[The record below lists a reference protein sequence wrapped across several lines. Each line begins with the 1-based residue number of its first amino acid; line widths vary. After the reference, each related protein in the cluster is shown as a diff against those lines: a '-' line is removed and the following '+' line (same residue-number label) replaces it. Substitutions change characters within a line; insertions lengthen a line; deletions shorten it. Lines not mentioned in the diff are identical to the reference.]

1 MSKNFC
7 KLGLTA
13 KQLFNIIKNSTVD
26 FKNNFGGVYLLMS
39 KSNNDAVKMIPL
51 GGVGEIGKN
60 MMILEWND
68 KMLIIDAGVTF
79 PEDDQLGIDLV
90 IPEFDYVLNNKDK
103 IQGIVVTHGH
113 QDHIGAIPYLL
124 EHINVP
130 VYGPKFALGLLE
142 GQLKEHNL
150 MEQSTLK
157 VVNAGNNVQVGQ
169 FSVDFIRV
177 NHSISD
183 TCALA
188 IHTPLGPI
196 VYASDFKFDHTPI
209 DDEKADLNKL
219 AELGNSHPG
228 VLALF
233 SDSTNVERDG
243 YTGSEKLIKES
254 LENIFSKADKRI
266 IIATFSSNIHRIQQV
281 VNAAMRHNR
290 KLVIDGRSMEN
301 SFETAQKLGY
311 LDAPD
316 NLLIDIKDCSN
327 YPENEIVM
335 LTTGSQGEPMAA
347 LTRMARGDHYHVDI
361 HEGDTIV
368 ISASAIPGNEKFIGE
383 TINQLYRQGAEVLYE
398 KIEDVH
404 VSGHASKEELKLMLN
419 LTKPKYFV
427 PTHGEYRHLYQHA
440 NLAENCGVPEENIYI
455 ADIGDVIEFSQDKV
469 RKIDKVQA
477 GDVLVDGLGI
487 GDVGNIVLRDRKTLS
502 EAGIIIVV
510 VTIDQNGKLL
520 SGPDIITRGFV
531 YIRESEKLIEDATE
545 RVEEA
550 LKECEE
556 KQITE
561 WSVLKQT
568 VRDSL
573 KNYIFNK
580 IKRKP
585 MILPIIMQV

>member
-1 MSKNFC
+1 
-7 KLGLTA
+7 
-13 KQLFNIIKNSTVD
+13 
-26 FKNNFGGVYLLMS
+26 
-39 KSNNDAVKMIPL
+39 
-51 GGVGEIGKN
+51 
-60 MMILEWND
+60 
-68 KMLIIDAGVTF
+68 
-79 PEDDQLGIDLV
+79 
-90 IPEFDYVLNNKDK
+90 
-103 IQGIVVTHGH
+103 
-113 QDHIGAIPYLL
+113 
-124 EHINVP
+124 
-130 VYGPKFALGLLE
+130 
-142 GQLKEHNL
+142 
-150 MEQSTLK
+150 
-157 VVNAGNNVQVGQ
+157 
-169 FSVDFIRV
+169 
-177 NHSISD
+177 
-183 TCALA
+183 
-188 IHTPLGPI
+188 
-196 VYASDFKFDHTPI
+196 
-209 DDEKADLNKL
+209 
-219 AELGNSHPG
+219 
-228 VLALF
+228 
-233 SDSTNVERDG
+233 
-243 YTGSEKLIKES
+243 
-254 LENIFSKADKRI
+254 
-266 IIATFSSNIHRIQQV
+266 
-281 VNAAMRHNR
+281 
-290 KLVIDGRSMEN
+290 MEN

-469 RKIDKVQA
+469 RNIDKVQA